1 MQNYTLD
8 DMDIEILRILIRD
21 CRTSYRSIGLSIDM
35 STNAIKTRVK
45 RLISEG
51 IIQRFVTFI
60 DHTIFGYSKVCYL
73 IFRDIKEVQ
82 QTLNRIKQ
90 LGQVI
95 LEVNCIGGVSVLG
108 VAIRKNQEENI
119 QSLSETLKPALIQN
133 RVVGHSYPIKLKLR
147 ETDFKIIKC
156 LISDARMEVSEI
168 AKKVSAS
175 SKTVSA
181 RLNKMQESRILN
193 FIVATDPLKMK
204 GYIRF
209 GMIIRL
215 DRGRRNDY
223 QKSIRRIQKELE
235 ERFVIVVPF
244 ISQEDVINFQ
254 LVARSIFE
262 IDPALKKI
270 EALYAV
276 IRADVFIPY
285 SGKNHQ
291 DWMLREIDNRVNIK
305 KGQPTPPDILAF

>member
-1 MQNYTLD
+1 MQNYVLD
-8 DMDIEILRILIRD
+8 NTDIEILRILIRD
-21 CRTSYRSIGLSIDM
+21 CRTSYTSIGLSIGM

-51 IIQRFVTFI
+51 IIQRFVTLV
-60 DHTIFGYSKVCYL
+60 DHTIFGYSEVCYL
-73 IFRDIKEVQ
+73 IFRDIKAVQ

-108 VAIRKNQEENI
+108 VAIRKEHEEKI
-119 QSLSETLKPALIQN
+119 QSLAAALKPALIQN
-133 RVVGHSYPIKLKLR
+133 RVVAHSYPIKLKLR

-156 LISDARMEVSEI
+156 LISDARMEISEI

-181 RLNKMQESRILN
+181 RLKKMQESRILN
-193 FIVATDPLKMK
+193 FIVATNPLNLK

-215 DRGRRNDY
+215 DRGRRDDY
-223 QKSIRRIQKELE
+223 QKSIRRIQEELE
-235 ERFVIVVPF
+235 ASFVIVVPF
-244 ISQEDVINFQ
+244 INQEDVINFQ

-270 EALYAV
+270 ESLNGV

-291 DWMLREIDNRVNIK
+291 DWMLREIDCRVNTK
-305 KGQPTPPDILAF
+305 EVVSSAPHVLTS